1 MSSKTKIVVVHMKEL
16 IYTGIFIL
24 LGIVLIVLLISMF
37 TPEKSGPMP
46 KTEVKKAGKQGKKI
60 TFKQFMMWF
69 LAIIMVVSM
78 VLPALVG
85 FIY

>member
-37 TPEKSGPMP
+37 TPEKPEP
-46 KTEVKKAGKQGKKI
+46 KAVEKKQEAHYI
-60 TFKQFMMWF
+60 APPDVH
-69 LAIIMVVSM
+69 L
-78 VLPALVG
+78 
-85 FIY
+85 

>member
-46 KTEVKKAGKQGKKI
+46 KTEVKKQE
-60 TFKQFMMWF
+60 
-69 LAIIMVVSM
+69 
-78 VLPALVG
+78 ALY
-85 FIY
+85 IAPPDLNC